1 MNVSVTSVT
10 DKKMEMNLM
19 RSKCSELKRNIYDF
33 VNAWRRDNGRSP
45 SLKNIADEMGVS
57 RTTVYRYLLEMND
70 ENWGLTY
77 TGDSIETREFNSE
90 NTYLST
96 AKVVGS
102 IPCGEATPEE
112 EYVEDYITLPASLFG
127 KGEFYILCARED
139 SMVDVEINEGDLVV
153 IRKQQNAEIGDI
165 VVALDDENCNTL
177 KRFSGFDDK
186 GNAILEYMNQEVYP
200 DKIIIVKELVV
211 QGVAKHV
218 IKKL

>member
-1 MNVSVTSVT
+1 
-10 DKKMEMNLM
+10 M
-19 RSKCSELKRNIYDF
+19 RYKSLELKKQIYTF
-33 VNAWRRDNGRSP
+33 VNEWRQVSGKSP
-45 SLKNIADEMGVS
+45 SLKNIAEEMGVS

-70 ENWGLTY
+70 ENGGLTY
-77 TGDSIETREFNSE
+77 TGDTIETKEFNSE

-102 IPCGEATPEE
+102 IPCGESTPEE
-112 EYVEDYITLPASLFG
+112 EYVEDYINLPATLFG
-127 KGEFYILCARED
+127 KGEFYILRARGD
-139 SMVDVEINEGDLVV
+139 SMVDAGIAEDNLVV
-153 IRKQQNAEIGDI
+153 IRKQQTADIGDI

>member
-1 MNVSVTSVT
+1 
-10 DKKMEMNLM
+10 M
-19 RSKCSELKRNIYDF
+19 RSKSLELKKQIYTF
-33 VNAWRRDNGRSP
+33 VNEWRQAYGRSP
-45 SLKNIADEMGVS
+45 SLKNIADGMGVS

-77 TGDSIETREFNSE
+77 TGDAIETKEFNSE

-96 AKVVGS
+96 AKIVGS

-112 EYVEDYITLPASLFG
+112 EYVEDYINLPASLFG
-127 KGEFYILCARED
+127 KGEFYILRARGD
-139 SMVDVEINEGDLVV
+139 SMTDVGIDEGDMVV
-153 IRKQQNAEIGDI
+153 IRKQQTADIGNI

-177 KRFSGFDDK
+177 KRFGGFDDE

-200 DKIIIVKELVV
+200 DKTNIVKELIV
-211 QGVAKHV
+211 QGVAEHV

>member
-1 MNVSVTSVT
+1 MRY
-10 DKKMEMNLM
+10 KNL
-19 RSKCSELKRNIYDF
+19 ELKKQIYKF
-33 VNAWRRDNGRSP
+33 VNEWRQVSGKSP
-45 SLKNIADEMGVS
+45 SLKNIADEMEVS

-77 TGDSIETREFNSE
+77 TGDTIETREFNSE

-112 EYVEDYITLPASLFG
+112 EYVEDYINLPASLFG
-127 KGEFYILCARED
+127 KGEFYILRARGD
-139 SMVDVEINEGDLVV
+139 SMVDAGIDEGDLVV
-153 IRKQQNAEIGDI
+153 IRKQQTADIGDI

-177 KRFSGFDDK
+177 KRFGGFDDE

-200 DKIIIVKELVV
+200 DKTIIVKELVV
-211 QGVAKHV
+211 QGVAEHV

>member
-102 IPCGEATPEE
+102 IPF
-112 EYVEDYITLPASLFG
+112 LPVFL
-127 KGEFYILCARED
+127 
-139 SMVDVEINEGDLVV
+139 
-153 IRKQQNAEIGDI
+153 
-165 VVALDDENCNTL
+165 
-177 KRFSGFDDK
+177 
-186 GNAILEYMNQEVYP
+186 
-200 DKIIIVKELVV
+200 VKENSIFY
-211 QGVAKHV
+211 APER
-218 IKKL
+218 IPW

>member
-1 MNVSVTSVT
+1 
-10 DKKMEMNLM
+10 M
-19 RSKCSELKRNIYDF
+19 RSKSLKLKKQIYTF
-33 VNAWRRDNGRSP
+33 VNEWRQVSGKSP

-57 RTTVYRYLLEMND
+57 RTTVYRYLLEMNG

-77 TGDSIETREFNSE
+77 TGDTIETREFNSE

-102 IPCGEATPEE
+102 IPCGEATSEE
-112 EYVEDYITLPASLFG
+112 EYVEDYINLPASLFG
-127 KGEFYILCARED
+127 KGEFYILRARGD
-139 SMVDVEINEGDLVV
+139 SMVDVGIDEGDMVV
-153 IRKQQNAEIGDI
+153 IRKQQTADIGDI

-211 QGVAKHV
+211 QGVAEHV

>member
-1 MNVSVTSVT
+1 
-10 DKKMEMNLM
+10 M
-19 RSKCSELKRNIYDF
+19 RSKSLKLKKQIYTF
-33 VNAWRRDNGRSP
+33 VNEWRQAYGRSP
-45 SLKNIADEMGVS
+45 SLKNIADGMGVS

-77 TGDSIETREFNSE
+77 TGDTIETKEFNSE

-112 EYVEDYITLPASLFG
+112 EYVEDYINLPASLFG
-127 KGEFYILCARED
+127 KGEFYILRARGD
-139 SMVDVEINEGDLVV
+139 SMVDAGIDEGDLIV
-153 IRKQQNAEIGDI
+153 IRKQQTADICDI
-165 VVALDDENCNTL
+165 VVALDDANCNTL
-177 KRFSGFDDK
+177 KRFGGFDDE

-200 DKIIIVKELVV
+200 DKTIIVKELVV

>member
-1 MNVSVTSVT
+1 
-10 DKKMEMNLM
+10 M
-19 RSKCSELKRNIYDF
+19 RSKCLELKKKIYTF
-33 VNAWRRDNGRSP
+33 VNDWRQAFGRSP

-57 RTTVYRYLLEMND
+57 RTTIYRYLLEMND

-77 TGDSIETREFNSE
+77 TGDTIETREFNSE

-96 AKVVGS
+96 AKVVGN

-112 EYVEDYITLPASLFG
+112 EYVEEYINLPASLFG
-127 KGEFYILCARED
+127 KGEFYILRARGD
-139 SMVDVEINEGDLVV
+139 SMVDVGIDEGDMVV
-153 IRKQQNAEIGDI
+153 IHKQQTAVIGDI

-200 DKIIIVKELVV
+200 DKIIIAKELVV

>member
-1 MNVSVTSVT
+1 
-10 DKKMEMNLM
+10 M
-19 RSKCSELKRNIYDF
+19 RYKSLELKKQIYAF
-33 VNAWRRDNGRSP
+33 VNEWRQVSGKSP
-45 SLKNIADEMGVS
+45 SLKNIADGMGVS

-70 ENWGLTY
+70 ESWGLSY
-77 TGDSIETREFNSE
+77 TGDTIETREFNSE

-112 EYVEDYITLPASLFG
+112 EYVEDYINLPASLFG
-127 KGEFYILCARED
+127 KGEFYILRARGD
-139 SMVDVEINEGDLVV
+139 SMTDAGIDEGDLIVT
-153 IRKQQNAEIGDI
+153 RKQQTADIGDI

-177 KRFSGFDDK
+177 KRFSGFDDE

-211 QGVAKHV
+211 QGVAEHV

>member
-1 MNVSVTSVT
+1 
-10 DKKMEMNLM
+10 M
-19 RSKCSELKRNIYDF
+19 RSKSLELKKQIYTF
-33 VNAWRRDNGRSP
+33 VNEWRQAYGRSP
-45 SLKNIADEMGVS
+45 SLKNIADGMGVS

-77 TGDSIETREFNSE
+77 TGDAIETKEFNSE

-96 AKVVGS
+96 AKIVGS

-112 EYVEDYITLPASLFG
+112 EYVEDYINLPASLFG
-127 KGEFYILCARED
+127 KGEFYILRARGD
-139 SMVDVEINEGDLVV
+139 SMTDVGIDEGDMVV
-153 IRKQQNAEIGDI
+153 IRKQQTADIGNI

-177 KRFSGFDDK
+177 KRFGGFDDE

-200 DKIIIVKELVV
+200 DKTIIVKELIV
-211 QGVAKHV
+211 QGVAEHV

>member
-1 MNVSVTSVT
+1 
-10 DKKMEMNLM
+10 M
-19 RSKCSELKRNIYDF
+19 RYKSLELKKQIYAF
-33 VNAWRRDNGRSP
+33 VNEWRQVSGKSP
-45 SLKNIADEMGVS
+45 SLKNIAEKMGVS

-77 TGDSIETREFNSE
+77 TGDTIETREFNSE

-112 EYVEDYITLPASLFG
+112 EYVEDYINLPASLFG
-127 KGEFYILCARED
+127 KGEFYILRARGD
-139 SMVDVEINEGDLVV
+139 SMVDAGIYEGDMVV
-153 IRKQQNAEIGDI
+153 IRKQQTANIGNI

-177 KRFSGFDDK
+177 KRFGGFDGK

-211 QGVAKHV
+211 QGVAEHV

>member
-1 MNVSVTSVT
+1 MLHIE
-10 DKKMEMNLM
+10 KAEMLSM
-19 RSKCSELKRNIYDF
+19 RSKSLKLKKQIYTF
-33 VNAWRRDNGRSP
+33 VNEWRQAYGRSP
-45 SLKNIADEMGVS
+45 SLKNIADGMGVS

-77 TGDSIETREFNSE
+77 TGDTIETKEFNSE

-112 EYVEDYITLPASLFG
+112 EYVEDYINLPASLFG
-127 KGEFYILCARED
+127 KGEFYILRARGD
-139 SMVDVEINEGDLVV
+139 SMVDAGIDEGDLIV
-153 IRKQQNAEIGDI
+153 IRKQQTADICDI
-165 VVALDDENCNTL
+165 VVALDDANCNTL
-177 KRFSGFDDK
+177 KRFGGFDDE

-200 DKIIIVKELVV
+200 DKTIIVKELVV

>member
-1 MNVSVTSVT
+1 MRY
-10 DKKMEMNLM
+10 KNL
-19 RSKCSELKRNIYDF
+19 ELKKQIYKF
-33 VNAWRRDNGRSP
+33 VNEWRQVSGKSP

-70 ENWGLTY
+70 ENWGLSY
-77 TGDSIETREFNSE
+77 TGDTIETREFNSE

-112 EYVEDYITLPASLFG
+112 EYVEDYINLPASLFG
-127 KGEFYILCARED
+127 KGEFYILRARGD
-139 SMVDVEINEGDLVV
+139 SMVDAGIDEGDLIV
-153 IRKQQNAEIGDI
+153 IRKQQTADIGDI

-211 QGVAKHV
+211 QGVAEHV

>member
-1 MNVSVTSVT
+1 MRY
-10 DKKMEMNLM
+10 KNL
-19 RSKCSELKRNIYDF
+19 ELKKQIYKF
-33 VNAWRRDNGRSP
+33 VNEWRQVSGKSP
-45 SLKNIADEMGVS
+45 SLKNIADEMEVS

-77 TGDSIETREFNSE
+77 TGDTIETREFNSE

-112 EYVEDYITLPASLFG
+112 EYVEDYINLPASLFG
-127 KGEFYILCARED
+127 KGEFYILRARGD
-139 SMVDVEINEGDLVV
+139 SMVDAGIDEGDLVV
-153 IRKQQNAEIGDI
+153 IRKQQTADIGDI

-177 KRFSGFDDK
+177 KRFGGFDDE

-211 QGVAKHV
+211 QGVAEHV

>member
-1 MNVSVTSVT
+1 
-10 DKKMEMNLM
+10 M
-19 RSKCSELKRNIYDF
+19 RYKSLELKKQIYTF
-33 VNAWRRDNGRSP
+33 VNEWRQAYGKSP
-45 SLKNIADEMGVS
+45 SLKNIAEEMGVS
-57 RTTVYRYLLEMND
+57 RTTIYRYLLEMND
-70 ENWGLTY
+70 ENWGLSY
-77 TGDSIETREFNSE
+77 TGDTIETKEFNSE

-112 EYVEDYITLPASLFG
+112 EYVEDYINLPASLFG
-127 KGEFYILCARED
+127 KGEFYILRARGD
-139 SMVDVEINEGDLVV
+139 SMVDAGIDEGDMVV
-153 IRKQQNAEIGDI
+153 IRKQQTADIGDI

-177 KRFSGFDDK
+177 KRFSGFDDE

-200 DKIIIVKELVV
+200 DKTIIVKELVV

>member
-1 MNVSVTSVT
+1 
-10 DKKMEMNLM
+10 M
-19 RSKCSELKRNIYDF
+19 RYKSLELKKQIYTF
-33 VNAWRRDNGRSP
+33 VNEWRQVSGKSP
-45 SLKNIADEMGVS
+45 SLKNIAEEMGVS

-77 TGDSIETREFNSE
+77 TGDTIETREFNSE

-112 EYVEDYITLPASLFG
+112 EYVEDYINLPASLFG
-127 KGEFYILCARED
+127 KGEFYILRARGD
-139 SMVDVEINEGDLVV
+139 SMVDAGIDEGDMVV
-153 IRKQQNAEIGDI
+153 IRKQQTADIGNI
-165 VVALDDENCNTL
+165 VVALDDANSNTL
-177 KRFSGFDDK
+177 KRFGGFDDK

-200 DKIIIVKELVV
+200 DKMTIVKELVV
-211 QGVAKHV
+211 QGVAEHV

>member
-1 MNVSVTSVT
+1 
-10 DKKMEMNLM
+10 
-19 RSKCSELKRNIYDF
+19 LKRNIYDF

-77 TGDSIETREFNSE
+77 TGDTIETREFNSE

-112 EYVEDYITLPASLFG
+112 EYVEDYINLPASLFG
-127 KGEFYILCARED
+127 KGDFYILRARGD
-139 SMVDVEINEGDLVV
+139 SMTDVGIDEGDMVV
-153 IRKQQNAEIGDI
+153 IRKQQTADIGDI

-177 KRFSGFDDK
+177 KRFFGFDDK

>member
-1 MNVSVTSVT
+1 
-10 DKKMEMNLM
+10 M
-19 RSKCSELKRNIYDF
+19 RYKSLELKKQIYAF
-33 VNAWRRDNGRSP
+33 VNEWRQVSGKSP
-45 SLKNIADEMGVS
+45 SLKNIADGMGVS

-77 TGDSIETREFNSE
+77 TGDAIETKEFNSE

-96 AKVVGS
+96 AKIVGS

-112 EYVEDYITLPASLFG
+112 EYVEDYINLPASLFG
-127 KGEFYILCARED
+127 KGEFYILRARGD
-139 SMVDVEINEGDLVV
+139 SMTDVGIDEGDMVV
-153 IRKQQNAEIGDI
+153 IRKQQTADIGNI

-177 KRFSGFDDK
+177 KRFGGFDDE

-211 QGVAKHV
+211 QGVAEHV

>member
-1 MNVSVTSVT
+1 
-10 DKKMEMNLM
+10 M
-19 RSKCSELKRNIYDF
+19 RSKSLELKKHIYTF
-33 VNAWRRDNGRSP
+33 VNDWRQESGRPP

-57 RTTVYRYLLEMND
+57 RTTIYRYLVEMND

-77 TGDSIETREFNSE
+77 TGDTIETREFNSE
-90 NTYLST
+90 NTYLSS

-112 EYVEDYITLPASLFG
+112 EYVEDYVNLPASLFG
-127 KGEFYILCARED
+127 KGEFYILRARGD
-139 SMVDVEINEGDLVV
+139 SMTDAGIEEGDMVV
-153 IRKQQNAEIGDI
+153 IRKQQTANIGDI

-177 KRFSGFDDK
+177 KRFGGYDVK
-186 GNAILEYMNQEVYP
+186 GNVILEYMNQKIYP
-200 DKIIIVKELVV
+200 YKTIIVKELVV